1 MSPDRERGWFQ
12 AKPRI
17 AVEGGVVVPKPGK
30 VDDPDA
36 LDLIHAAEMEGRP
49 PILSR
54 GRTYARQGQVIGVEI
69 GAEQFRASIQGSAR
83 QPYEVQLTKTMISGS
98 DRIHASCTCP
108 YTCDYDWCKHA
119 AALAYVA
126 AFLVDAQPATR
137 ALWAGEEPPREVEPL
152 QAADLEVLRKVAES
166 ATFAQR
172 VAGADLIVPWPGPE
186 LGGPGT

>member
-1 MSPDRERGWFQ
+1 MSPDREQAWFQ

-30 VDDPDA
+30 VEDPDA
-36 LDLIHAAEMEGRP
+36 LDLVHAAEMEGRP

-69 GAEQFRASIQGSAR
+69 EAEQFTASIQGSER
-83 QPYEVQLTKTMISGS
+83 RPYQVQLTKTMISGS

-126 AFLVDAQPATR
+126 AFLVDSQPATR
-137 ALWAGEEPPREVEPL
+137 ALWSGEEPPGEVPPL
-152 QAADLEVLRKVAES
+152 QEADLAVLRSVARP

-172 VAGADLIVPWPGPE
+172 VAAADLIVPWPGPV
-186 LGGPGT
+186 LDGPPS